1 MTPSIHYTNPLQ
13 ECVATKV
20 DFLMINI
27 ELCKQSRQL
36 VSKGNRTY
44 WVGVQVSSAI
54 AVAWISSL
62 MWLFSWD
69 LTDCSAI
76 ALALG
81 VFVRTF
87 LHTGLFAIAH
97 DAMHNNVLPRHP
109 RENRWIGSL
118 ALGMYGFLPY
128 FPCHKL
134 HWQHH
139 CYPAQ
144 ARDPDFHAD
153 SGNSPLWHAV
163 KWYFLFV
170 STYLNSR
177 QLILTG
183 IGIGLISFAI
193 VAGAKVSLLH
203 LVLFWIVPW
212 CLSSIQLFIFGTY
225 LPHYSIGNPDN
236 LHAARSYYFPKLFS
250 MLACYHF
257 GYHWEHHAYPHLP
270 WYRLPEAV
278 RHGSIEVT
286 STT

>member
-1 MTPSIHYTNPLQ
+1 M
-13 ECVATKV
+13 A
-20 DFLMINI
+20 NI
-27 ELCKQSRQL
+27 DLCKRPRQL
-36 VSKGNRTY
+36 LSKGDRSY
-44 WVGVQVSSAI
+44 WFGVQVSSAI
-54 AVAWISSL
+54 LVAWISSL
-62 MWLFSWD
+62 VWLFSWD
-69 LTDCSAI
+69 LAECSAI
-76 ALALG
+76 ALVIG
-81 VFVRTF
+81 VLVRTF

-97 DAMHNNVLPRHP
+97 DAMHNTVLPNHP
-109 RENRWIGSL
+109 RENRWIGRL

-128 FPCHKL
+128 GPCRKL
-134 HWQHH
+134 HWRHH

-153 SGNSPLWHAV
+153 SGKNPFWHAV
-163 KWYFLFV
+163 EWYWLFV
-170 STYLNSR
+170 STYLNFR

-193 VAGAKVSLLH
+193 LAGAKVSLLH

-225 LPHYSIGNPDN
+225 LPHHSSGKQDNP
-236 LHAARSYYFPKLFS
+236 HAARSHYFPRFFS

-278 RHGSIEVT
+278 EHGLVKVRSIT
-286 STT
+286 